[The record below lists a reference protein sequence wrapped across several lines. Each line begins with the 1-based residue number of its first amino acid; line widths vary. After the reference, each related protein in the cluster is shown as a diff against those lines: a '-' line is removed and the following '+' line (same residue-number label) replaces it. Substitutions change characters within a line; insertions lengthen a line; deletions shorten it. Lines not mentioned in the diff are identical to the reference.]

1 MKYRPLSLQ
10 KIFAFLSLL
19 IAVIPY
25 ANSAFGQTDTTMR
38 AILTG
43 LPFQMPIP
51 TLPVYQDNQVNI
63 LDFGAIG
70 NGLILNTEAFNKAL
84 ENCANQG
91 GGRVIVPAG
100 IWLTGPIQFK
110 SNIDLHLEKGAF
122 ILFSKNHNDYPIIQ
136 NPVNKSFMVASPIY
150 GFSLENIAITGDG
163 IIDGSGETWRPV
175 KKAKT
180 TEAQWKELLAS
191 GGVVSKD
198 NSMYWP
204 SIEAMDGEKLLSKLK
219 AQGKK
224 LTAEDYLPAR
234 DFMRPYMVLFYQCKN
249 VLFDGPTF
257 QNSPKFVLYPT
268 FCEDMV
274 IRNIHVLNEWWY
286 QNGDGIDING
296 GKNVLI
302 YNCTVN
308 AGDDGI
314 CMKSSKSS
322 NYKQEPVLQNVVIS
336 NCVVYHAHGGF
347 VIGSNTDGGM
357 KNISVSNCNFIGTD
371 IGLRFKSSRNRGGL
385 VENIYIKNINMKDIV
400 NEAILFDTYYEAS
413 GNPAQIQQPVN
424 EKTPRFQKFNI
435 NNIYCIGAGQAVN
448 ITGLPEM
455 PIQDIELNNI
465 TISAEKGFTSMDAQ
479 NIRLNQVN
487 ILPEKGTVYTLNN
500 SRDFIMQSLVCP
512 MNTDLFMKLEGKNTE
527 NIQLINTDSSKAKK
541 DIEFSE
547 GVSKN
552 ALIKK

>member
-38 AILTG
+38 TILTG

-234 DFMRPYMVLFYQCKN
+234 DFMRPYMVLFYQCKH

>member
-38 AILTG
+38 TILTG

-204 SIEAMDGEKLLSKLK
+204 SIEAMEGEKLLSKLK

-234 DFMRPYMVLFYQCKN
+234 DFMRPYMVLFYQCKH

-385 VENIYIKNINMKDIV
+385 VENIYIKNIYMKDIV

-487 ILPEKGTVYTLNN
+487 ILPEKGAVYTLNN

-512 MNTDLFMKLEGKNTE
+512 MNTDLFMKLEGKNTA